1 MKAKFVYEHLMTRN
15 IDYDYAFDDEK
26 IVDQYNYC
34 GYNVK
39 IAQVGELY
47 YGIADTGEPLFQEPD
62 FHKQR
67 FAAEGDIEAQLSKV
81 NVTGHR

>member
-1 MKAKFVYEHLMTRN
+1 MKAKFVYEHLMIRN
-15 IDYDYAFDDEK
+15 IDYDYAVDGEQ

-39 IAQVGELY
+39 IAKVGELY
-47 YGIADTGEPLFQEPD
+47 YGTSDIGEPLFQEPD

-67 FAAEGDIEAQLSKV
+67 FAAEGDIENQLSKI
-81 NVTGHR
+81 NTTGYR